1 MHSTTHNTPTTTDAV
16 DVWTDKALKARAAAL
31 MGAYPDLYSLAFQA
45 ARTIIARH
53 TDKVLDP
60 GKVYWH
66 RFTNADN
73 SGRTFSGWEHVGPPS
88 ESMTLIELVMH
99 RFSASDNVAV
109 DEMNTYSGFYH
120 AGPGERFYNEHNEV
134 PVLPSDV
141 LKDFWA
147 QDFAVECKR
156 KADAFWRDHGQD
168 FCTFAR
174 ISLLSSAGLAVS
186 KKQLQTDDFETVL
199 TAVNGSSDTSDA
211 WAAVQ
216 KDKAFTSGVSLR
228 VLELAGHASR
238 DMLLVTDAHGRQ
250 ILYTAGAQPA
260 FQRFANEQALYQ
272 WLQSRVAQP
281 ADRAALVSHFVREE
295 QQKRALGA
303 KLAKRFAKAWSVDQ
317 TLIGRHVPASPK
329 PVFEHLRDAAHKEMN
344 EDIHHQLTSSASLRK
359 QMWIGYLSA
368 FIRLAGGVSSLA
380 WPIALSLVGA
390 GIASVGL
397 NIDQAV
403 NGRTAQL
410 RKSGVLGA
418 VLNSVY
424 LLFNLPML
432 VSIGRSAELAPVPE
446 DEAVALAGLEGNE
459 LLEDAP
465 PAVGEHARGIH
476 VLGNDQTWI
485 MLGDF
490 PYRVRYLQDFKT
502 WAIVDP
508 ENPFAFNG
516 ARPVRLNELDE
527 WELIRKPVLRGGN
540 PPVEGAKPYITTS
553 SDFWDTHMQF
563 NVAEEQR
570 LSIAGNHRQRDVIN
584 IYEMASDEEVVSD
597 SEGED
602 VVIDA
607 WQDKHRV
614 FKTPEDDY
622 YGGAITRYTEDDDAY
637 NQFLRTGIPEGAD
650 QIEALETLVEDVGEI
665 QHNNDVP
672 LYRGGSGERGTSG
685 EVFRKGNLKVGDVL
699 VNTDITSFS
708 ENPYIARVF
717 ASSQGGVVST
727 LHEGEIVFDDT
738 SVVFELP
745 AKDYLT
751 ATPISPFSNSPS
763 EVESLFLPGNYF
775 EISRVEE
782 VAGAN
787 YRFMNVQL
795 RQVPVE
801 QVTGPAYD
809 LRTGEL
815 FSREAYAAKLSD
827 DAKALVDTFFPPQ
840 GQGSL

>member
-1 MHSTTHNTPTTTDAV
+1 MHSTTHKTRMAKAAV
-16 DVWTDKALKARAAAL
+16 DVWTDKALKARAVSL
-31 MGAYPDLYSLAFQA
+31 MGAYPDLYSLAFQV

-60 GKVYWH
+60 CNVYWH

-88 ESMTLIELVMH
+88 ESVTLIELVMH
-99 RFSASDNVAV
+99 RFSASDNVAA
-109 DEMNTYSGFYH
+109 DELNTYSGFYH

-134 PVLPSDV
+134 PILPSDV

-147 QDFAVECKR
+147 QDFAADCKR
-156 KADAFWRDHGQD
+156 KADTFWRDHGQD

-186 KKQLQTDDFETVL
+186 RKQLQTDDFETVL
-199 TAVNGSSDTSDA
+199 MAVNGSRDTVDA
-211 WAAVQ
+211 WATVQ
-216 KDKAFTSGVSLR
+216 QDRPFTPGVSLR
-228 VLELAGHASR
+228 VFELAGHASR
-238 DMLLVTDAHGRQ
+238 DMLLISNADGRQ
-250 ILYTAGAQPA
+250 ILYTAGAEPA
-260 FQRFANEQALYQ
+260 FQRFATEQALYQ
-272 WLQSRVAQP
+272 WLQTQIAQP

-295 QQKRALGA
+295 QQQTALGA
-303 KLAKRFAKAWSVDQ
+303 RLAKLVVKPWSVDQ
-317 TLIGRHVPASPK
+317 KVIGRQVPVSPG
-329 PVFEHLRDAAHKEMN
+329 PVFEHLRDVAHKEMN

-410 RKSGVLGA
+410 RKSGVHGA
-418 VLNSVY
+418 IINSVY
-424 LLFNLPML
+424 LLFNLPL
-432 VSIGRSAELAPVPE
+432 LASIGRTAELAPVPQ
-446 DEAVALAGLEGNE
+446 DPAAALAGLEGNE
-459 LLEDAP
+459 VLEDVPVAME
-465 PAVGEHARGIH
+465 GHAQGVH
-476 VLGNDQTWI
+476 VLGNGQTWI
-485 MLGDF
+485 TLDGF
-490 PYRVRYLQDFKT
+490 PYRVRYLEDFKT

-508 ENPFAFNG
+508 ENPYAFNG
-516 ARPVRLNELDE
+516 ARPVRRNELGE
-527 WELIRKPVLRGGN
+527 WELLRKPVLRGGN
-540 PPVEGAKPYITTS
+540 PPVEGSKPYTTAS
-553 SDFWDTHMQF
+553 SPFWDAHMQF
-563 NVAEEQR
+563 NLAEEQR
-570 LSIAGNHRQRDVIN
+570 LSRVGNERQRDLMD
-584 IYEMASDEEVVSD
+584 IYEMDSEEEVVSD

-602 VVIDA
+602 VVFDA
-607 WQDKHRV
+607 WRDKHRV
-614 FKTPEDDY
+614 FKTADDDY

-637 NQFLRTGIPEGAD
+637 NQFLRTGVPDGTSQVEELEKL
-650 QIEALETLVEDVGEI
+650 IEDIGEI
-665 QHNNDVP
+665 EHNNDVP

-685 EVFRKGNLKVGDVL
+685 EVFRKGTLKVGDVL
-699 VNTDITSFS
+699 VNTDLTSFS

-727 LHEGEIVFDDT
+727 LHEGEITFDDT

-745 AKDYLT
+745 AKEYLT

-815 FSREAYAAKLSD
+815 FSREAYAAKLGE
-827 DAKALVDTFFPPQ
+827 DAKVLVDTFFPPQ
-840 GQGSL
+840 G

>member
-1 MHSTTHNTPTTTDAV
+1 MHSTTPPTTMTAAV
-16 DVWTDKALKARAAAL
+16 DIWTDRQLKARAAAL
-31 MGAYPDLYSLAFQA
+31 MGAYPDLYTLAFQA
-45 ARTIIARH
+45 ARTIITRH
-53 TDKVLDP
+53 TDKGLDP

-73 SGRTFSGWEHVGPPS
+73 SSRTFSGWEHVGPPS

-99 RFSASDNVAV
+99 RFSASDNVAA

-120 AGPGERFYNEHNEV
+120 AGPDERFYNEHNEV
-134 PVLPSDV
+134 PILPSDV

-147 QDFAVECKR
+147 HDFAVECR
-156 KADAFWRDHGQD
+156 HKADAFWRDHGQN
-168 FCTFAR
+168 FCTFVK
-174 ISLLSSAGLAVS
+174 IGLLSSAGLAVS

-199 TAVNGSSDTSDA
+199 TAVNGISDTADA
-211 WAAVQ
+211 WARVQ
-216 KDKAFTSGVSLR
+216 EDKPFTSGVSLR
-228 VLELAGHASR
+228 VFELAGHPAR
-238 DMLLVTDAHGRQ
+238 DMLQISDAQGRQ

-272 WLQSRVAQP
+272 WLKSQIAEP
-281 ADRAALVSHFVREE
+281 AGMAALVAHFVREE
-295 QQKRALGA
+295 KQQAALGA
-303 KLAKRFAKAWSVDQ
+303 TFSKSVARSWSEDQ
-317 TLIGRHVPASPK
+317 TFIGHHIPASPR

-403 NGRTAQL
+403 NGRTTQL
-410 RKSGVLGA
+410 RKAGVLGA
-418 VLNSVY
+418 VINSVY
-424 LLFNLPML
+424 LLFNLPVLM
-432 VSIGRSAELAPVPE
+432 SIGRGAELASVVE
-446 DEAVALAGLEGNE
+446 DETAALVGLEGNE
-459 LLEDAP
+459 VLEDAP
-465 PAVGEHARGIH
+465 AAVGEHARGVH
-476 VLGNDQTWI
+476 VLGNGQTWI
-485 MLGDF
+485 TLGDF
-490 PYRVRYLQDFKT
+490 PYRVRYLQEFKT

-508 ENPFAFNG
+508 ENPFAFYG

-527 WELIRKPVLRGGN
+527 WELIRKPVLRGGK
-540 PPVEGAKPYITTS
+540 PPVEGTKPYNTIS

-563 NVAEEQR
+563 NVAQEQR
-570 LSIAGNHRQRDVIN
+570 LSIVGNNRQREVIN
-584 IYEMASDEEVVSD
+584 IYEMDSDEEVVSD

-614 FKTPEDDY
+614 FKTANDDY

-637 NQFLRTGIPEGAD
+637 NQFLRTGVPDGAD
-650 QIEALETLVEDVGEI
+650 QVEELEKLIEDIGEI
-665 QHNNDVP
+665 EHNNDVP

-685 EVFRKGNLKVGDVL
+685 EVFRKGTFKVGDVL
-699 VNTDITSFS
+699 VNTDVTSFS

-727 LHEGEIVFDDT
+727 SHEGEITFDDT

-745 AKDYLT
+745 AKEYLT

-775 EISRVEE
+775 EINRVEE

-815 FSREAYAAKLSD
+815 FSREAYAAKLGE
-827 DAKALVDTFFPPQ
+827 DAKVLVDTFFPPQ
-840 GQGSL
+840 G